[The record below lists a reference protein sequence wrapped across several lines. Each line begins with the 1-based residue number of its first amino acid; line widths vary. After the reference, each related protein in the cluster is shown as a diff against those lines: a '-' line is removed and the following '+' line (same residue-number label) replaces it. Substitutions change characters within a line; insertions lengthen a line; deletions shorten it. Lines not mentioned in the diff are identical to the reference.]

1 METVRLEIQVPAD
14 LLDWAWDYLAPLAD
28 KAAGLLDSNDFEGK
42 VFITDTLGESDD
54 YR

>member
-14 LLDWAWDYLAPLAD
+14 LMDWAWDFLMSVAD
-28 KAAGLLDSNDFEGK
+28 RAAQTMDSADFEGR